1 MSALVVVESM
11 WGNTRDVGE
20 AVAQGLGEHVAVVDV
35 DQAPTTIPD
44 DVDLLVVGGP
54 THAFSMSRP
63 GDPPGARSRTARRSS
78 READGIREW
87 LDAMPSSDHLDVA
100 TFDTRVTKVK
110 HLPGSAAKAAGKEVR
125 RHHLGRLVA
134 SRSFYVEDMKGPL
147 HEGELDR
154 ATDWGAELA
163 ALVTTRAAAV
173 ADPTCADSASRRQK
187 VPFASIR
194 PNLALRLARV

>member
-11 WGNTRDVGE
+11 WGNTREVGE
-20 AVAQGLGEHVAVVDV
+20 AVARGLGEDV
-35 DQAPTTIPD
+35 TLIDIAQAPSRVPD
-44 DVDLLVVGGP
+44 EVDLLVVGGP

-63 GDPPGARSRTARRSS
+63 GTRQSAIDNGADAAR
-78 READGIREW
+78 ATGGIREW
-87 LDAMPSSDHLDVA
+87 LEALPPPDHLDVA

-134 SRSFYVEDMKGPL
+134 SESFYVEDLKGPL

-154 ATDWGAELA
+154 ARGWGSDLA
-163 ALVTTRAAAV
+163 V
-173 ADPTCADSASRRQK
+173 RRQH
-187 VPFASIR
+187 AGGR
-194 PNLALRLARV
+194 PG